1 MRSIKFRGKAKDDGR
16 WVYGCLVNNLWFYSE
31 LTPNHGENVCEIIP
45 DKTAEEITEWS
56 DVEYEAVE
64 VIPETIGQYADFF
77 DDNDNEVCEGDIV
90 QVEYGKGK
98 VVFKA
103 SCFMIE
109 WIDDPEANME
119 LLSMTPRHRARETL
133 KIIGNMHDNQLIINK
148 PNTND
153 NRGKNI
159 IE

>member
-1 MRSIKFRGKAKDDGR
+1 MRSIKFRGKRIDNGEWLFGSLVITKFKGNDNGR
-16 WVYGCLVNNLWFYSE
+16 ERYFITQFLGNYSFDHE
-31 LTPNHGENVCEIIP
+31 VV
-45 DKTAEEITEWS
+45 AET
-56 DVEYEAVE
+56 V
-64 VIPETIGQYADFF
+64 GQYADFF
-77 DDNDNEVCEGDIV
+77 DDNDSEVCEGDIV
-90 QVEYGKGK
+90 EVEYGKGK

-133 KIIGNMHDNQLIINK
+133 KIIGNIHDNQLIINK

-153 NRGKNI
+153 KGRNNKRDN
-159 IE
+159 